1 MKYNLAILGQGIS
14 YSLSPKI
21 HPVIGDLI
29 NEEITYELKD
39 IERQDLAQAVLAL
52 KNHEYQGYNVTK
64 PYKEIMIDHIEN
76 LSDVAK
82 KLQAVN
88 TLFIKDG
95 MVYGDNTDVFGFE
108 YLLDYYRIQVSQ
120 KRVLILGTGGAA
132 KAVCHVL
139 KERGALI
146 TYASRNVLKEMDEK
160 VISYDEINPDDVD
173 IYVNATPIGTYPNMN
188 DAVLKQEQV
197 TNQIIIDLIYRPS
210 QTKLMSFA
218 KTSYNGFVM
227 LLAQAIKS
235 EMLWLNKP
243 LNIHDILDRL
253 KEVIIYE

>member
-14 YSLSPKI
+14 YSLSPQI
-21 HPVIGDLI
+21 HSVIGDLI
-29 NEEITYELKD
+29 DEEITYELKD
-39 IERQDLAQAVLAL
+39 IQRQDLAQAIQAL

-64 PYKEIMIDHIEN
+64 PYKEIILDDVEH

-82 KLQAVN
+82 KLKAVN

-95 MVYGDNTDVFGFE
+95 KVYGDNTDVFGFE

-120 KRVLILGTGGAA
+120 KHVLILGTGGAA

-139 KERGALI
+139 KKRGAHV
-146 TYASRNVLKEMDEK
+146 TYASRNSLKEMDEK
-160 VISYDEINPDDVD
+160 VISYDQINPDDVD
-173 IYVNATPIGTYPNMN
+173 IYVNATPIGTFPKM
-188 DAVLKQEQV
+188 DLAVLKQEQV
-197 TNQIIIDLIYRPS
+197 TNQIIIDLIYRPNR
-210 QTKLMSFA
+210 TKLMSFA